1 MSVRVSFEIE
11 QKLLD
16 SQKNSIKEQLLNVG
30 IRVVNKK
37 KLLGYVDTIGF
48 TLDPIKVTLRYDD
61 QVTPISE
68 KQLTGFKFVT
78 VLGRFVLAK
87 K

>member
-1 MSVRVSFEIE
+1 MSTRVIFEVE

-48 TLDPIKVTLRYDD
+48 TLDPIKVAFRYDD
-61 QVTPISE
+61 RVTPIPE
-68 KQLTGFKFVT
+68 KQLTGFKFMT

>member
-48 TLDPIKVTLRYDD
+48 TLDLIKVTLRYDD

>member
-1 MSVRVSFEIE
+1 MSIRVSFEIE
-11 QKLLD
+11 QKFLE

-37 KLLGYVDTIGF
+37 KLLGYIETINF
-48 TLDPIKVTLRYDD
+48 TLDPVKVNFRYDD
-61 QVTPISE
+61 RVIPIPE
-68 KQLTGFKFVT
+68 QQLTGFKFVT
-78 VLGRFVLAK
+78 VLGRFVLTK